1 MKVDFRNLTNTG
13 FIRCSPFK
21 ENRAAKIQIFSG
33 KIVHNENSKNLLK
46 FDLIKL
52 ILSIL
57 KLNMKVYE
65 NINLPKINCF
75 LYKIF
80 IFKK

>member
-1 MKVDFRNLTNTG
+1 MEIKIFNKQIKIKTKSQNLLY
-13 FIRCSPFK
+13 
-21 ENRAAKIQIFSG
+21 

-80 IFKK
+80 IFKKMKNLK